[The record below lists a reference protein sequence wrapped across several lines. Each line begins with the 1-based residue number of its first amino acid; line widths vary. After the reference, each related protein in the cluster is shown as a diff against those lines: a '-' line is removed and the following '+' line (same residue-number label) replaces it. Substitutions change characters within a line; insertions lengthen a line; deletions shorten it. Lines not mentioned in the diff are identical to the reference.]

1 MDKKQSR
8 RSERRLRDLRIR
20 RVRRITGGRIH
31 HRAPVFSA
39 CGRLVASAH
48 GDGHDTVWLIT
59 DRKGRV
65 VRFLEGPVEGGASF
79 SPDGSLAY
87 GRQVGAT
94 AEIWLL
100 PAGGERP
107 RRLLGGDGRLYRD
120 PAFSPDGRYLCYAAD
135 GGSGDARP
143 DGALRLWL
151 LDLSRDEHTL
161 LVGDDA
167 LEEVSP
173 PAPFLVAHPAW
184 SPTSEAIY
192 FEATTGEDT
201 SLRCLDLASRRV
213 SRLTDTG
220 YRRPAP
226 LGDGLILCER
236 VAAEGQTALALLE
249 HRLVTVAAATGR
261 EERGGRTARIHDLPL
276 RGRADCA
283 REPAVT
289 RTRKGALLIAWSMP
303 CTADLDEPQRCDIHV
318 GELAGLAGRLKRR
331 EARPSVDQAGGP
343 EGSQDD
349 RGEAAAPDAD
359 AEYDPLMRAAEP
371 SPPRPAPERPFTIGT
386 ALAGQPDRQDA
397 VRPGRS

>member
-79 SPDGSLAY
+79 APDGSLAY

-100 PAGGERP
+100 PAGGARP

-135 GGSGDARP
+135 GGSEDARP

-167 LEEVSP
+167 LEETSP

-201 SLRCLDLASRRV
+201 SLRCLDLSSRRV

-226 LGDGLILCER
+226 LGDGLVLCER

-249 HRLVTVAAATGR
+249 HRPADPRA
-261 EERGGRTARIHDLPL
+261 ERGGRTARVHDLSL

-283 REPAVT
+283 REPAVA

-331 EARPSVDQAGGP
+331 APADQGGRQ
-343 EGSQDD
+343 EDGADNED
-349 RGEAAAPDAD
+349 RGETAAPDAD

-371 SPPRPAPERPFTIGT
+371 SPPRPAPERPFTIGA

>member
-8 RSERRLRDLRIR
+8 RADRRLRDLRIR

-48 GDGHDTVWLIT
+48 GDDHDTVWLIT

-100 PAGGERP
+100 PAGGARP

-135 GGSGDARP
+135 GGSEDARP

-167 LEEVSP
+167 IEEVSP
-173 PAPFLVAHPAW
+173 PAPFLVSRPAW

-226 LGDGLILCER
+226 LGDGLVLCER
-236 VAAEGQTALALLE
+236 VAAAGQTALALLE
-249 HRLVTVAAATGR
+249 HRPPGAAPR
-261 EERGGRTARIHDLPL
+261 EERSGRAAAKIHDLPL

-283 REPAVT
+283 REPAVV
-289 RTRKGALLIAWSMP
+289 RSRKGALLIAWSMP

-318 GELAGLAGRLKRR
+318 GELSGIEGRIKRR
-331 EARPSVDQAGGP
+331 AESRPQADP
-343 EGSQDD
+343 ED
-349 RGEAAAPDAD
+349 RGEAAAPAAA

-371 SPPRPAPERPFTIGT
+371 SPHRPAPERPLTIGA
-386 ALAGQPDRQDA
+386 ALADPPDREDA
-397 VRPGRS
+397 ARPGRS